1 MVLGKQRTRMHIR
14 ETGISGCYIIEPAVF
29 EDKRG
34 YFFESFNKKML
45 ESKLGYVLDFV
56 QDNQSQSSY
65 GVIRG
70 LHMQLEEMA
79 QSKLVRA
86 IQGSILDVIVDL
98 RPGSETFGKYFSI
111 TLSEENKKQLF
122 IPKGFAHGFAVLSEK
137 ATIHYKADNYY
148 APTHESGIIFNDPD
162 LNIDW
167 QLNDNEI
174 ITSDKDLS
182 LPTFMNFKKN
192 N

>member
-1 MVLGKQRTRMHIR
+1 MVLGKQRSRMHIR

-111 TLSEENKKQLF
+111 IEPMERYFSNTF
-122 IPKGFAHGFAVLSEK
+122 IL
-137 ATIHYKADNYY
+137 
-148 APTHESGIIFNDPD
+148 
-162 LNIDW
+162 
-167 QLNDNEI
+167 
-174 ITSDKDLS
+174 LS
-182 LPTFMNFKKN
+182 L
-192 N
+192 